1 MHTTAENVRKALKG
15 VDSSVI
21 PDASEDGFSI
31 ELAISK
37 ASRLVD
43 VVLSGYF
50 TVPEDTP
57 PIIGEIATDLAVA
70 FCLDWIYMEENS
82 GYCQAAHNKYKR
94 SLDLLKDIRDGKMD
108 AGLVKK
114 VAFNSGLWV
123 S

>member
-1 MHTTAENVRKALKG
+1 MHTTTENVRKALKG

-21 PDASEDGFSI
+21 PDESSDGFSI
-31 ELAISK
+31 ELAINK

-43 VVLSGYF
+43 VVLSGF
-50 TVPEDTP
+50 FAVPETIP
-57 PIIGEIATDLAVA
+57 PIIQEITTDLAVA

-108 AGLVKK
+108 ANLTKK
-114 VAFNSGLWV
+114 ETFNSGLWV

>member
-21 PDASEDGFSI
+21 PDSSEDGFSI
-31 ELAISK
+31 DLAISK
-37 ASRLVD
+37 ASRLAD

-50 TVPEDTP
+50 TVPEATP
-57 PIIGEIATDLAVA
+57 PIIEEITTDLAVA

-108 AGLVKK
+108 AGLMKK
-114 VAFNSGLWV
+114 EAFNSGLWV